1 MHVLWSSPIDNR
13 QPHIESA
20 DADEHIVIDGDG
32 SDGPDKPRTI
42 DGQLRL
48 HNRPRGQATNVTFY
62 AEGYVNVRIE
72 DARKQSRE
80 ALLELK
86 FLDPEFRVKRRKSGV
101 WAAVGLGALAAA
113 VVSQTLLRGSLSSS
127 AAAVLTAVSGTG
139 GLCCLM
145 MFLYRSEERIRFW
158 TRNGRA
164 PVLELTA
171 SFGCIRKFRRAA
183 KRIAQRIKV
192 ELSAA
197 DRSTPNYL
205 RDEMRAHYALRD
217 RGTIS
222 ERMCSESTSNI
233 LAKFG

>member
-1 MHVLWSSPIDNR
+1 M
-13 QPHIESA
+13 
-20 DADEHIVIDGDG
+20 
-32 SDGPDKPRTI
+32 
-42 DGQLRL
+42 
-48 HNRPRGQATNVTFY
+48 TFY

-72 DARKQSRE
+72 DSRREAQE

-86 FLDPEFRVKRRKSGV
+86 FLDPQFRVRRRKAGI
-101 WAAVGLGALAAA
+101 WASLGLGALAVALLSQTMLRDQLSDPIAA
-113 VVSQTLLRGSLSSS
+113 VI
-127 AAAVLTAVSGTG
+127 AVVFATA

-145 MFLYRSEERIRFW
+145 MYLHRSEERIRFW
-158 TRNGRA
+158 TRHGRA

-183 KRIAQRIKV
+183 KRIAQRIKA
-192 ELSAA
+192 EFAAA
-197 DRSTPNYL
+197 DRSTPGYL

-222 ERMCSESTSNI
+222 ERMCSESTTNI